1 MLLRNTLNLVLE
13 GRLQSDICYEAKT
26 ASPLRV
32 HRNSQEMVRL
42 PMVLVYNER
51 YWVTYVEGLFL
62 MSLGNSLTFSKR
74 TSPIS

>member
-13 GRLQSDICYEAKT
+13 GRLQSDICYEAKK